1 MAKRVLVIGSANIDF
16 IVRTPYV
23 PERGETLVAEGG
35 YSLMPGG
42 KGANTAVAVS
52 RLGAQVVFC
61 SRVGDEDVYKRQ
73 PLVRTVIS
81 LRSPSRT

>member
-35 YSLMPGG
+35 SVLMPAAKAAKPGVPVPG
-42 KGANTAVAVS
+42 VAARAV
-52 RLGAQVVFC
+52 
-61 SRVGDEDVYKRQ
+61 
-73 PLVRTVIS
+73 TV
-81 LRSPSRT
+81 